1 MTVRQIN
8 DTVELPRYQY
18 LFILDDFNID
28 LIDLFNDGNKQ
39 SKNYTFMLIIPRQV
53 IADKIESVHS
63 EVGNDIRDVFIIP
76 FALFSIIMM
85 LGISFFLKQ
94 ISTRIT
100 KPIIE
105 LFQKIQNI
113 ITAHQNEKN
122 EMLKEKQQQNIN
134 GMTENTF
141 KTAQAKNQEFN
152 IMLNY
157 KPRNKEINLLYLA
170 FSNLTKTIKVARNS
184 LYEGDDNQALIG
196 YHEVA
201 QIFRQLEN
209 QQKLGMC
216 MNNLGCIY
224 LKKDSF
230 DIANEYLQCSI
241 EIQEQEQNKKV
252 NNKDEQTNQFVKACR
267 LYNKGLVNYKY
278 ILKLIKEY
286 VPQFSL
292 SSFIKKIPDQNKPLD
307 IDKETN
313 LDTKQQIFI

>member
-1 MTVRQIN
+1 MIQIGTVKVKQLN
-8 DTVELPRYQY
+8 ETNPQPHYHY

-28 LIDLFNDGNKQ
+28 LLDLFNERSIE

-85 LGISFFLKQ
+85 LGISFFLKK

-122 EMLKEKQQQNIN
+122 EMLKEKQQLNLN
-134 GMTENTF
+134 GMTEVNF
-141 KTAQAKNQEFN
+141 KASQSKNQEFN

-201 QIFRQLEN
+201 
-209 QQKLGMC
+209 
-216 MNNLGCIY
+216 
-224 LKKDSF
+224 
-230 DIANEYLQCSI
+230 
-241 EIQEQEQNKKV
+241 
-252 NNKDEQTNQFVKACR
+252 
-267 LYNKGLVNYKY
+267 
-278 ILKLIKEY
+278 
-286 VPQFSL
+286 
-292 SSFIKKIPDQNKPLD
+292 
-307 IDKETN
+307 
-313 LDTKQQIFI
+313 